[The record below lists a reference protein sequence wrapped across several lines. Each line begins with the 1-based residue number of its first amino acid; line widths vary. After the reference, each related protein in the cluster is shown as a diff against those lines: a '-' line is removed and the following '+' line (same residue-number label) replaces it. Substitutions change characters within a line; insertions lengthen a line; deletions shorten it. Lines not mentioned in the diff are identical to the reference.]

1 MLIATN
7 QIRMTQP
14 GCNQSNENLIFSWL
28 IKSYMLKQE
37 RAIFWRTIAALI
49 SISISFF
56 IPD

>member
-28 IKSYMLKQE
+28 IKSYMLK
-37 RAIFWRTIAALI
+37 
-49 SISISFF
+49 
-56 IPD
+56 